1 MVKDAEAHAAEDK
14 ARRDEVD
21 ARNKAEAEAYA
32 REKQE
37 KEQASDSGSQSPE
50 TPDVKEGEV
59 VGA

>member
-1 MVKDAEAHAAEDK
+1 MSALCVEVERL

-21 ARNKAEAEAYA
+21 ARNQAEAEAYA

-37 KEQASDSGSQSPE
+37 AAGPGPRATE